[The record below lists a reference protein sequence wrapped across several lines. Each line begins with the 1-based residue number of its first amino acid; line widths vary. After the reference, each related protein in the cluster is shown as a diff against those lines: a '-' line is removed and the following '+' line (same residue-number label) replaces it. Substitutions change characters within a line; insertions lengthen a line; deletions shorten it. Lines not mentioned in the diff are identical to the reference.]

1 MKSLLLSTVSNFLLA
16 LFCLALFSCDAPYK
30 VGLDLQRAEQL
41 IGTSFKE
48 DYLIETNVVLMDSI
62 SNADREYGIS
72 LRNIKAMLGYIS
84 DREFGSTRATIYS
97 KIQWNGRKILDSV
110 DINEPDK
117 ALLPPFAY
125 DSVTLRLQ
133 TPFIS
138 SLDDANLRRLAY
150 GDTTQALTIRVERL
164 AQALDT
170 AKTYYINQEHLP
182 TTELLGRATLKP
194 VFRTGTTNGGRTTVY
209 FYEFNI
215 RLSDVFGRELYEKSG
230 KPEFASDAAFENML
244 KGIKVSVENTNSA
257 AIWNLDLSTSFNSSG
272 INLFYRYENSK
283 TSVSSIY
290 YMVKNPLNQAQ
301 WFTKVDTDFGNTP
314 FLNKVRLNTPVP
326 TKDLGNQLYIQDGT
340 GLSTHLNFPT
350 LHDLNNIKNSKD
362 SVIMVNRAELYFETL
377 NNDAIIGFNQP
388 PPSELFLYL
397 AANNQTDL
405 SLGRETQDGYTY
417 EYLFALFRDAP
428 TNNSSQLYFTYIP
441 TAISYSNG
449 FMTKYIQDVIDGKYV
464 DKDGNKKGLF
474 MVAGSTLSNSQ
485 TGQFEAKHDL
495 LFNKVIIPD
504 GSMSNG
510 NKRLRLRVY
519 YTKVKRS

>member
-16 LFCLALFSCDAPYK
+16 LFCLALFSCDDPYK

-62 SNADREYGIS
+62 SNADREYGVS
-72 LRNIKAMLGYIS
+72 LRNIKAMLGYVS

-110 DINEPDK
+110 DTATPDK
-117 ALLPPFAY
+117 SLAPPFAY
-125 DSVTLRLQ
+125 DSVVLRLQ

-138 SLDDANLRRLAY
+138 SLDDANRRRLAY
-150 GDTTQALTIRVERL
+150 GDTTQPLTIRVERL
-164 AQALDT
+164 AQSLDT
-170 AKTYYINQEHLP
+170 TKTYYIDQEHLP

-194 VFRTGTTNGGRTTVY
+194 TFRIGTTNGGRSTVY
-209 FYEFNI
+209 YYEFNI
-215 RLSDVFGRELYEKSG
+215 RLSDAFGRELYEKSG
-230 KPEFASDAAFENML
+230 KPEFATDAAFENML
-244 KGIKVSVENTNSA
+244 KGIKISVENTNSA
-257 AIWNLDLSTSFNSSG
+257 AIWNLDLSTGFNSSG
-272 INLFYRYENSK
+272 INLFYRYESSK
-283 TSVSSIY
+283 KSVSSIY
-290 YMVKNPLNQAQ
+290 YLVKNPLNQAQ

-326 TKDLGNQLYIQDGT
+326 TKDLGNKLYIQDGT

-362 SVIMVNRAELYFETL
+362 SVIMVNRAELYFEPL
-377 NNDAIIGFNQP
+377 NNDAILGFNQP
-388 PPSELFLYL
+388 PPSELFLYVDK
-397 AANNQTDL
+397 NPTDL
-405 SLGRETQDGYTY
+405 LIGEREDGSF
-417 EYLFALFRDAP
+417 YLFPVFRDAP
-428 TNNSSQLYFTYIP
+428 TNNASELYFTYIP

-449 FMTKYIQDVIDGKYV
+449 FMTKYIQDVIDGKYI
-464 DKDGNKKGLF
+464 DKSGYKRGLF
-474 MVAGSTLSNSQ
+474 MIAGSTLSNSQ
-485 TGQFEAKHDL
+485 TGQFAAKHDL

>member
-1 MKSLLLSTVSNFLLA
+1 MKSLLLSTISNFLLA
-16 LFCLALFSCDAPYK
+16 LFCLALFSCDDPYK

-62 SNADREYGIS
+62 SNADREYGIA
-72 LRNIKAMLGYIS
+72 LRNIKAMLGYVS
-84 DREFGSTRATIYS
+84 DPQFGSTRATIYS

-110 DINEPDK
+110 DTSNPDQSL
-117 ALLPPFAY
+117 ALPFAY
-125 DSVTLRLQ
+125 DSITLRLQ

-138 SLDDANLRRLAY
+138 SLDDANRRRLAY
-150 GDTTQALTIRVERL
+150 GDTTQELTIRVERL
-164 AQALDT
+164 ADALDT
-170 AKTYYINQEHLP
+170 TKTYYTNQEHLP
-182 TTELLGRATLKP
+182 TTELLGRAKVKP
-194 VFRTGTTNGGRTTVY
+194 VFRTGTTNGGRSTVY

-230 KPEFASDAAFENML
+230 KPELASNAAFENML

-257 AIWNLDLSTSFNSSG
+257 AIWNLDLSTGFNSSG

-283 TSVSSIY
+283 KSTSSIY
-290 YMVKNPLNQAQ
+290 YLVKNPLTQAQ

-314 FLNKVRLNTPVP
+314 FLNKVRLNTPVS

-340 GLSTHLNFPT
+340 GLGVHLNFPT

-362 SVIMVNRAELYFETL
+362 SVIMVNRAELYFEPL

-388 PPSELFLYL
+388 PPSELFLYVGR
-397 AANNQTDL
+397 NPTDL
-405 SLGRETQDGYTY
+405 LIGKGGSGSFSY
-417 EYLFALFRDAP
+417 EFLFPVYRDAP
-428 TNNSSQLYFTYIP
+428 TNNASELYFTYIP

-449 FMTKYIQDVIDGKYV
+449 FMTKYIQDVIDGKYI
-464 DKDGNKKGLF
+464 DKTGMKRGLF